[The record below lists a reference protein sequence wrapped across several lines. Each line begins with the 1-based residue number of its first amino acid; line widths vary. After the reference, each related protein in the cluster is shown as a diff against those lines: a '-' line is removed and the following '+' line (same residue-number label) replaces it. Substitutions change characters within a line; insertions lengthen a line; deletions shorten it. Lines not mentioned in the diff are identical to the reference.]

1 MRIIFKAKHTLGVRY
16 VGDKKVEAI
25 GSSKIDGLPMFT
37 YEDNSADFHLLG
49 VYRNM
54 IFNQRPGYTPGITD
68 FEIIPALENIPV
80 SEDPF
85 EPKLR
90 MTERYGGKNIVG
102 TDDIVP
108 VQPMKIPEP
117 TGALYYF
124 DYVYGNEFDN
134 RLLLML

>member
-16 VGDKKVEAI
+16 LGDKKVEAI
-25 GSSKIDGLPMFT
+25 GSSKIDGFPLFS
-37 YEDNSADFHLLG
+37 YEDDSADFHLFG

-68 FEIIPALENIPV
+68 FEIIQSLEGIPV

-90 MTERYGGKNIVG
+90 MTERYGGKNVVG
-102 TDDIVP
+102 TDEVP
-108 VQPMKIPEP
+108 VQPLNWPI
-117 TGALYYF
+117 GNLIYL
-124 DYVYGNEFDN
+124 DYVYESEYEFDN